1 MYKKHVSVHI
11 NNQTKSQE
19 REKNIY
25 FQNCTCLSF
34 QIALNEAVIN
44 NSVMLDCSLLACGS
58 INIDILYY

>member
-19 REKNIY
+19 REKKIY
-25 FQNCTCLSF
+25 F